1 MPKSQHVSYAPL
13 HKARKITF
21 KDIPVC
27 QYKKTIKEEV
37 EAGNYTKEDLLGIYE
52 DMLSIREFET
62 MLQTIK
68 KEANYNNKNF
78 TYPGPSHLAIG
89 EEATAVGQ
97 AYLLNEN
104 DFIFGTHRSHHE
116 VIAKGM
122 SAIKKLSDEKLLEI
136 MKEVQG
142 GRLYELVKKYTKTTT
157 VKALAKEFF
166 LYGLMAELF
175 AKDNGFS
182 RGLGGSMHAF
192 FLPFGIF
199 PNNAIVGGSAPVGTG
214 VALFKK
220 VNKKEGI
227 IVANA
232 GDGAAARGPVYES
245 MNFANMDQMR
255 ELWPEGHN
263 GGLPIIYNFN
273 NNSYGMGGQTRGE
286 TMAYGDLARLGAMAE
301 NGMNAER
308 VDGWNPLA
316 LIECYGRKIEEI
328 KKGNGPVLLD
338 VVTYRLSGHSTSDV
352 MTYRTK
358 EELEEWAAHDPIK
371 VFPEDLVKA
380 KVGITNEDIEAVQK
394 LAAERNRA
402 MFELASDLEIS
413 PYTDFEKNPDFIE
426 NLMFSNEKVEKML
439 DEKPEVL
446 MENKEEN
453 PRVIQIKNKA
463 RYAFDEKGK
472 PYSKAKV
479 YNIRDGIFEA
489 IFDKYYTDPTLV
501 SYGEDVRDWNGAFS
515 VYRGLTEAIPYH
527 RLFNSPIAESAI
539 VGTAVGYGM
548 AGGRVIVELM
558 YADFIGCAGDEIFNQ
573 LAKWQAMSAGGLK
586 MPVVLRV
593 SVGSKY
599 GAQHSQDWTA
609 LCNHIPGLKVVF
621 PCTPYDSKGLMNS
634 ALMGTDPVVFFESQ
648 RIYDKGEEFH
658 KEGVPEGYY
667 EIPFGEPD
675 IKKEGKDITILT
687 IGATLYRALDA
698 AKILEEKYGISA
710 EIIDA
715 RSVCP
720 FNYEPVIE
728 SVKKTGK
735 ILLASDAVSR
745 GSVLNDMAR
754 NITDLAFDY
763 LDAPPAIVGSEN
775 WITPAF
781 EYDKEFFPQPEWILD
796 AINEKLIPLKDH
808 VSIKNYTPLEQ
819 IRKAKKGV

>member
-1 MPKSQHVSYAPL
+1 MPKSQHISYAPL
-13 HKARKITF
+13 HKARTITF

-37 EAGNYTKEDLLGIYE
+37 AEGNYTKADLLGIYE

-68 KEANYNNKNF
+68 LEANYNNKAF

-89 EEATAVGQ
+89 EEATAVGE
-97 AYLLNEN
+97 AYLLDEN

-122 SAIKKLSDEKLLEI
+122 SAIKKLSDKKLVEI
-136 MKEVQG
+136 METVQG
-142 GRLYELVKKYTKTTT
+142 GRLYEIIKKHTKQKS
-157 VKALAKEFF
+157 VKAIAKEFF

-220 VNKKEGI
+220 CNKQKGI
-227 IVANA
+227 VVANA

-245 MNFANMDQMR
+245 MNFANMDQFR
-255 ELWPEGHN
+255 ELWEKDYK
-263 GGLPIIYNFN
+263 GGLPIIFNFN
-273 NNSYGMGGQTRGE
+273 NNSYGMGGQTDGE

-316 LIECYGRKIEEI
+316 LIECYKRKIAEI

-352 MTYRTK
+352 MSYRTK

-371 VFPEDLVKA
+371 AFPADLLKSGVVTK
-380 KVGITNEDIEAVQK
+380 KELEAVEK

-402 MFELASDLEIS
+402 IFELASDLEIS
-413 PYTDFEKNPDFIE
+413 PYTDYEKHPDFIE
-426 NLMFSNEKVEKML
+426 KLMFSNQRVEKMM
-439 DEKPEVL
+439 DYKPEVD
-446 MENKEEN
+446 MPNKDDN
-453 PRVIQIKNKA
+453 PRVQQIKNKS
-463 RYAFDEKGK
+463 RWAFDENGK

-489 IFDKYYTDPTLV
+489 IFDKFYTDPTLIA
-501 SYGEDVRDWNGAFS
+501 YGEDVRYWNGAFS
-515 VYRGLTEAIPYH
+515 VYRGLTEALPYH
-527 RLFNSPIAESAI
+527 RLFNAPISESAI

-621 PCTPYDSKGLMNS
+621 PCTPYDAKGLMNS

-658 KEGVPEGYY
+658 KGGVPEGYY
-667 EIPFGEPD
+667 EIPIGEPD
-675 IKKEGKDITILT
+675 IKKPGKDLTILT
-687 IGATLYRALDA
+687 IGATIYRVLDA
-698 AKILEEKYGISA
+698 VKELEEKYGISA
-710 EIIDA
+710 EVIDA
-715 RSVCP
+715 RSVTP

-735 ILLASDAVSR
+735 ILLASDAVTR

-754 NITDLAFDY
+754 NITELAFDY
-763 LDAPPAIVGSEN
+763 LDCPPAVVGSEK

-781 EYDKEFFPQPEWILD
+781 EYDKEFFPQPSWILD
-796 AINEKLIPLKDH
+796 AINEKLIPLKGH
-808 VSIKNYTPLEQ
+808 VSVKNYTPLEQ
-819 IRKAKKGV
+819 IRKAKGGV

>member
-1 MPKSQHVSYAPL
+1 MPKNQFVH
-13 HKARKITF
+13 HDEMRKAGKIKFT
-21 KDIPVC
+21 DIPVN
-27 QYKKTIKEEV
+27 QYKKTIKQELTE
-37 EAGNYTKEDLLGIYE
+37 GNFTKKDLLGIYE
-52 DMLSIREFET
+52 DMLAIREFET

-68 KEANYNNKNF
+68 LEANYNGKDF

-97 AYLLNEN
+97 AYLLDEN

-116 VIAKGM
+116 VIAKGLSCIRKM
-122 SAIKKLSDEKLLEI
+122 SDKKLIEI
-136 MKEVQG
+136 MESVQG
-142 GRLYELVKKYTKTTT
+142 GRIYKLIKEKSTAKNTKD
-157 VKALAKEFF
+157 LARDFF

-220 VNKKEGI
+220 CNKKKGV

-245 MNFANMDQMR
+245 MNFANMDQYR
-255 ELWPEGHN
+255 ELWEDGYK

-273 NNSYGMGGQTRGE
+273 NNSYGMGGQTKGE
-286 TMAYGDLARLGAMAE
+286 TMAYGELARLGAMAK
-301 NGMNAER
+301 NGMHAER

-316 LIECYGRKIEEI
+316 LIDAYRRLKPVAESGE
-328 KKGNGPVLLD
+328 GPVLLD

-352 MTYRTK
+352 MSYRTK
-358 EELEEWAAHDPIK
+358 EELEEWQAHDPI
-371 VFPEDLVKA
+371 VAYPADLIKA
-380 KVGITNEDIEAVQK
+380 GAATKKDIEKAQK
-394 LAAERNRA
+394 VAAERNRA

-413 PYTDFEKNPDFIE
+413 PYTDYKEHPDFIE
-426 NLMFSNEKVEKML
+426 NFMFSREKAPKL
-439 DEKPEVL
+439 SDDKPDVWL
-446 MENKEEN
+446 TKEEN
-453 PRVIQIKNKA
+453 PRVQQIKNKA
-463 RYAFDEKGK
+463 RYAYDEKGK
-472 PYSKAKV
+472 EYSKAKV
-479 YNIRDGIFEA
+479 FSIRDALFEP
-489 IFDKYYTDPTLV
+489 ILDKFYEDPTLV
-501 SYGEDVRDWNGAFS
+501 AYGEDVRYWNGAFS
-515 VYRGLTEAIPYH
+515 VYRGLTEALPYH
-527 RLFNSPIAESAI
+527 RLFNAPISESAI

-548 AGGRVIVELM
+548 AGGRALVELM

-609 LCNHIPGLKVVF
+609 LCNHIPGLQVVF
-621 PCTPYDSKGLMNS
+621 PATPYDAKGLMTT
-634 ALMGTDPVVFFESQ
+634 ALNGTDPVVFFESQ
-648 RIYDKGEEFH
+648 RIYDMGERFH
-658 KEGVPEGYY
+658 KEGVPTESY

-687 IGATLYRALDA
+687 IGATLYRVMDA
-698 AKILEEKYGISA
+698 VKILEEKYGISA
-710 EIIDA
+710 EVIDA
-715 RSVCP
+715 RSVTP
-720 FNYEPVIE
+720 FNYEKVIE

-735 ILLASDAVSR
+735 ILLASDAVTR
-745 GSVLNDMAR
+745 GSVLNDFSH
-754 NITDLAFDY
+754 NISELCFDY
-763 LDAPPAIVGSEN
+763 LDAPPAIVGAEN
-775 WITPAF
+775 WITPPF
-781 EYDKEFFPQPEWILD
+781 EYDAEFFPQVSWILD
-796 AINEKLIPLKDH
+796 AINEKLIPLKGH
-808 VSIKNYTPLEQ
+808 VSTKNYTPTEQ
-819 IRKAKKGV
+819 IRKAKLGV

>member
-1 MPKSQHVSYAPL
+1 MPKSQHVSYD
-13 HKARKITF
+13 KMFESRKITF
-21 KDIPVC
+21 AEIPVC
-27 QYKKTIKEEV
+27 QYKKTIKEEMK
-37 EAGNYTKEDLLGIYE
+37 EGNYTKEDLLGIYA
-52 DMLSIREFET
+52 DMLAIREFEE

-68 KEANYNNKNF
+68 KEANYNGKNF

-97 AYLLNEN
+97 AYCLDEN

-116 VIAKGM
+116 VIAKGL
-122 SAIKKLSDEKLLEI
+122 SAIKKLSDKKLTEI
-136 MKEVQG
+136 MKGVQG
-142 GRLYELVKKYTKTTT
+142 GRIYDLIKSKSTAKTT
-157 VKALAKEFF
+157 KALAKDFF

-220 VNKKEGI
+220 VNKKKGI
-227 IVANA
+227 VVANA

-245 MNFANMDQMR
+245 MNFANMDQLR
-255 ELWPEGHN
+255 QLWDKDHN
-263 GGLPIIYNFN
+263 GGLPIIFNFN

-316 LIECYGRKIEEI
+316 LIDCYKRK
-328 KKGNGPVLLD
+328 KALLAKGKGPVLLD

-358 EELEEWAAHDPIK
+358 EELEEWKEYDPIVK
-371 VFPEDLVKA
+371 FPESLLKA
-380 KVGITNEDIEAVQK
+380 KVATEAELQAVRDEV
-394 LAAERNRA
+394 AARNRA

-413 PYTDFEKNPDFIE
+413 PYTDYEANPNFLED
-426 NLMFSNEKVEKML
+426 LMFSNEKVEKME
-439 DEKPEVL
+439 DRACDVL
-446 MENKEEN
+446 I
-453 PRVIQIKNKA
+453 PNKA
-463 RYAFDEKGK
+463 DNPQLQKIALKARFGLDANGK
-472 PYSKAKV
+472 PYSKAKA

-489 IFDKYYTDPTLV
+489 ILDKYYVDPTLIA
-501 SYGEDVRDWNGAFS
+501 YGEDVRDWNGAFS

-548 AGGRVIVELM
+548 AGGRAIVELM

-573 LAKWQAMSAGGLK
+573 LAKWQAMSADGLK

-609 LCNHIPGLKVVF
+609 LCAHIPGLKVVF
-621 PCTPYDSKGLMNS
+621 PVTPYDAKGLMTS
-634 ALMGTDPVVFFESQ
+634 ALNGTDPVVFFESQ
-648 RIYDKGEEFH
+648 RIYDMGELFH
-658 KEGVPEGYY
+658 KEGVPEGNY
-667 EIPFGEPD
+667 EIEIGEPD

-687 IGATLYRALDA
+687 IGATLYRAIDA
-698 AKILEEKYGISA
+698 AKELEEKYGISA

-715 RSVCP
+715 RSVVP
-720 FNYEPVIE
+720 FNYEKVIE

-735 ILLASDAVSR
+735 ILLTSDAVGR
-745 GSVLNDMAR
+745 GSILNDMAR
-754 NITDLAFDY
+754 NITELAFDY
-763 LDAPPAIVGSEN
+763 LDAPPAIVASEN

-781 EYDKEFFPQPEWILD
+781 EYDAQFFPQPSWILD
-796 AINEKLIPLKDH
+796 AINEKLIPLAGH
-808 VSIKNYTPLEQ
+808 VSTKNYTPNEQ
-819 IRKAKKGV
+819 LRKAKKGV

>member
-1 MPKSQHVSYAPL
+1 MPKNQFVKHDEM
-13 HKARKITF
+13 RKSGKIKFT
-21 KDIPVC
+21 DIPVN
-27 QYKKTIKEEV
+27 QYKKTIKQEV
-37 EAGNYTKEDLLGIYE
+37 EEGNFTKKDLIGIYE
-52 DMLSIREFET
+52 DMLAIREFET

-68 KEANYNNKNF
+68 LEANYNGKDF

-97 AYLLNEN
+97 AYLLDEN

-116 VIAKGM
+116 VIAKGLSCIRKM
-122 SAIKKLSDEKLLEI
+122 SDKKLIEI
-136 MKEVQG
+136 MESVQDGRIYKLIKE
-142 GRLYELVKKYTKTTT
+142 KSTAKNTKD
-157 VKALAKEFF
+157 LAKDFF

-220 VNKKEGI
+220 CNKKKGV

-245 MNFANMDQMR
+245 MNFANMDQYR
-255 ELWPEGHN
+255 ELWEDGYK

-273 NNSYGMGGQTRGE
+273 NNSYGMGGQTKGE
-286 TMAYGDLARLGAMAE
+286 TMAYGELARLGAMAQ
-301 NGMNAER
+301 NQMHAER

-316 LIECYGRKIEEI
+316 LIDAYRRLKPIAESGE
-328 KKGNGPVLLD
+328 GPVLLD

-352 MTYRTK
+352 MSYRTK
-358 EELEEWAAHDPIK
+358 EELEEWQAHDPIAAY
-371 VFPEDLVKA
+371 PADLIKA
-380 KVGITNEDIEAVQK
+380 GVATKKDIEKAQK
-394 LAAERNRA
+394 EAAARNRA
-402 MFELASDLEIS
+402 MFEIASDLELS
-413 PYTDFEKNPDFIE
+413 PYTDYNEHPDFLE
-426 NLMFSNEKVEKML
+426 NFMFSNEKAVSL
-439 DEKPEVL
+439 SDDKPDVWL
-446 MENKEEN
+446 TKEEN
-453 PRVIQIKNKA
+453 PRVQQIKNKA
-463 RYAFDEKGK
+463 RYAYDEKGK
-472 PYSKAKV
+472 EYSKAKV
-479 YNIRDGIFEA
+479 YSIRDALFEP
-489 IFDKYYTDPTLV
+489 ILDKFYEDPTLV
-501 SYGEDVRDWNGAFS
+501 AYGEDVRYWNGAFS

-527 RLFNSPIAESAI
+527 RLFNAPISESAI

-548 AGGRVIVELM
+548 AGGRALVELM

-621 PCTPYDSKGLMNS
+621 PATPYDSKGLMTT
-634 ALMGTDPVVFFESQ
+634 ALNGTDPVVFFESQ
-648 RIYDKGEEFH
+648 RIYDMGERFH
-658 KEGVPEGYY
+658 KEGVPTESY

-675 IKKEGKDITILT
+675 IKKEGKDLTILT
-687 IGATLYRALDA
+687 IGATLYRVMDA
-698 AKILEEKYGISA
+698 VKILEDKYGISA
-710 EIIDA
+710 EVIDA
-715 RSVCP
+715 RSVTP
-720 FNYEPVIE
+720 FNYEKVVE

-735 ILLASDAVSR
+735 ILLASDAVAR
-745 GSVLNDMAR
+745 GSVLNDFSH
-754 NITDLAFDY
+754 NISELCFDY
-763 LDAPPAIVGSEN
+763 LDAPPAIVGAEN
-775 WITPAF
+775 WITPPF
-781 EYDKEFFPQPEWILD
+781 EYDAEFFPQVSWILD
-796 AINEKLIPLKDH
+796 AINEKLIPLKGH
-808 VSIKNYTPLEQ
+808 VSTKNYTPTEQ